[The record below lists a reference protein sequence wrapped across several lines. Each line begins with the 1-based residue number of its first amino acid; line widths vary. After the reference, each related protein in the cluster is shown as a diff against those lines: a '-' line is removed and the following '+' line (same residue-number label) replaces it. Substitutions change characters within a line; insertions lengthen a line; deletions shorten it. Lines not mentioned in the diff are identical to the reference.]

1 MANEIQIS
9 ASLAVS
15 RSGATFT
22 GVGSSTI
29 TQAGTP
35 SIANTQVIDNVTTEA
50 LLIGDVTAV
59 GYLFV
64 KNLDA
69 SNYVELSLAT
79 PVLPAAAFVT
89 LLPGECA
96 LIPTRL
102 EVIYAKANSA
112 PVNLLV
118 VAASL

>member
-9 ASLAVS
+9 AALTIN

-22 GVGSSTI
+22 GTGSSSI
-29 TQAGTP
+29 TQAGSP
-35 SIANTQVIDNVTTEA
+35 NIANTQVIGTSTEA
-50 LLIGDVTAV
+50 LVIGDVTAV
-59 GYLFV
+59 GYLFL

-69 SNYVELSLAT
+69 SNRIDISLAT
-79 PVLPAAAFVT
+79 PVVANAAFCT

-102 EVIYAKANSA
+102 ETIYALADSA
-112 PVNLLV
+112 PANLLV
-118 VAASL
+118 VAGSL

>member
-9 ASLAVS
+9 ASLAVN

-22 GVGSSTI
+22 GIGSSNI

-35 SIANTQVIDNVTTEA
+35 SIANTQVIGTTTEA
-50 LLIGDVTAV
+50 LVIGDVTAV
-59 GYLFV
+59 GYWFL

-69 SNYVELSLAT
+69 SNYIEVGLLT
-79 PVLPAAAFVT
+79 PVTSADAFIT

-96 LIPTRL
+96 LIPSRL
-102 EVIYAKANSA
+102 ETFYAKANSA
-112 PVNLLV
+112 PLNLLV

>member
-9 ASLAVS
+9 ASLNVS
-15 RSGATFT
+15 RSGASFS
-22 GVGSSTI
+22 GQGSSTI
-29 TQAGTP
+29 TQSGTP
-35 SIANTQVIDNVTTEA
+35 SLANTQIIGLTSEA
-50 LLIGDVTAV
+50 LLIGDITAI

-69 SNYVELSLAT
+69 SNYIELSLAT
-79 PVLPAAAFVT
+79 PVLAAAAFVT

-102 EVIYAKANSA
+102 EVVYALANSA
-112 PVNLLV
+112 PANLLV

>member
-1 MANEIQIS
+1 MANEITTS
-9 ASLAVS
+9 ASLTVN

-22 GVGSSTI
+22 GLGVNTI
-29 TQAGTP
+29 TQAGSP
-35 SIANTQVIDNVTTEA
+35 SIANTQTIGTTSEA

-59 GYLFV
+59 GYWFL

-69 SNYVELSLAT
+69 SNYVEISLQSTVTTAD
-79 PVLPAAAFVT
+79 AFCT

-96 LIPTRL
+96 LIPSRL
-102 EVIYAKANSA
+102 EVFYAKANSA
-112 PVNLLV
+112 ASNLLV

>member
-9 ASLAVS
+9 ASLAVN

-22 GVGSSTI
+22 GIGSANI
-29 TQAGTP
+29 TQGGTP
-35 SIANTQVIDNVTTEA
+35 SIANTQVVGTSTEA
-50 LLIGDVTAV
+50 LYLGDVTAV
-59 GYLFV
+59 GYIFL

-69 SNYVELSLAT
+69 SNYVEVGLAT
-79 PVLPAAAFVT
+79 PVLPASAFIT

-96 LIPTRL
+96 LVPTRL
-102 EVIYAKANSA
+102 ETIYALANSA

>member
-9 ASLAVS
+9 ASLAVN

-22 GVGSSTI
+22 GIGNSNI

-35 SIANTQVIDNVTTEA
+35 SIANTQVVGTTSEA
-50 LLIGDVTAV
+50 LYLGDVTAV
-59 GYLFV
+59 GYIFL

-69 SNYVELSLAT
+69 SNYVEISLEAT
-79 PVLPAAAFVT
+79 VSSADAFVT

-102 EVIYAKANSA
+102 EAIYAKANSA
-112 PVNLLV
+112 ATNLLV

>member
-9 ASLAVS
+9 ASLAVN

-22 GVGSSTI
+22 GIGSSNI

-35 SIANTQVIDNVTTEA
+35 SIANTQVIGTTTEA
-50 LLIGDVTAV
+50 LLIGDVTAI
-59 GYLFV
+59 GYLFI

-69 SNYVELSLAT
+69 SNYVEIGLAT
-79 PVLPAAAFVT
+79 PVLPASAFIT

-96 LIPTRL
+96 LVPTRL
-102 EVIYAKANSA
+102 ETIYALANSA